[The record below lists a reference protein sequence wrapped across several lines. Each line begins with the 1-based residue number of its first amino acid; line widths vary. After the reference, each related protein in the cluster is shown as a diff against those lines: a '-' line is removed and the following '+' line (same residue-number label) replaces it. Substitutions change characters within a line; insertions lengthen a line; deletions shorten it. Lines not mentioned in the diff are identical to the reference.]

1 MLLLHSQHANE
12 SGLTACSQLGS
23 AGVAFAFR
31 RPSLPSS
38 PSPTSI
44 ALPALGTPLDPVWL
58 EGSLGAEVQGSDR
71 GIAHHWGPCP
81 ADCPVKQRC
90 GPGVQES
97 KPQSPQSPQTTSSLC
112 RPTSTLPR
120 SHRTRTLTRT
130 LAQRRQPR
138 NSGLGNGLRG
148 AVLADHGRVQ
158 RLTGACASRARTLG
172 SLWDHS
178 GITRITLITL
188 GSRSAEPYLGS
199 WRRSTRLN
207 PATSKLASASGETC
221 ESLAWRT
228 SPFASLFLS
237 QTTWWWLEP
246 SREDVRLFVDDSVL
260 PNRPT
265 SSLSA
270 VPGESVVLP
279 NSWVIGAL
287 DRVSTG
293 TPKALISRGIGLC
306 LLPEVPDSLPESE
319 IEKARPRAAG
329 QAAEAPEGLLA
340 VATPSL
346 GTDRRSPTPPPPTPA
361 HPHPDCAGG
370 ATTAMTG
377 EPGSRGG
384 ICGSACLIG

>member
-1 MLLLHSQHANE
+1 MRQWLIRLDCGAMRCRCFDAAAPQPARERKRPHSLLTARVCWSGFRFPPSQSPKLTVADKHSLTRFGNPSRFCLAGGFFGCRSPGIRQGNCASLGPLP
-12 SGLTACSQLGS
+12 SGLSGEAEVWPRSPGEQAPKPPKPPNNELAVPANQHPPPQPSHPHTHSHRDDSRETADSEMDCVAPCSQIMG
-23 AGVAFAFR
+23 GF
-31 RPSLPSS
+31 
-38 PSPTSI
+38 
-44 ALPALGTPLDPVWL
+44 
-58 EGSLGAEVQGSDR
+58 
-71 GIAHHWGPCP
+71 
-81 ADCPVKQRC
+81 
-90 GPGVQES
+90 
-97 KPQSPQSPQTTSSLC
+97 
-112 RPTSTLPR
+112 
-120 SHRTRTLTRT
+120 
-130 LAQRRQPR
+130 
-138 NSGLGNGLRG
+138 SGLPEH
-148 AVLADHGRVQ
+148 VPLAPE
-158 RLTGACASRARTLG
+158 
-172 SLWDHS
+172 LWDHS

-207 PATSKLASASGETC
+207 PVTSKLASASGETC

-306 LLPEVPDSLPESE
+306 LLPEV
-319 IEKARPRAAG
+319 RPFCSRAFG
-329 QAAEAPEGLLA
+329 
-340 VATPSL
+340 
-346 GTDRRSPTPPPPTPA
+346 R
-361 HPHPDCAGG
+361 
-370 ATTAMTG
+370 
-377 EPGSRGG
+377 
-384 ICGSACLIG
+384 

>member
-44 ALPALGTPLDPVWL
+44 ALPALGTPLDSVWL

-120 SHRTRTLTRT
+120 SHLTRTLTRT
-130 LAQRRQPR
+130 ETTAEKQRTRKWTAWRRARRSWEGSAAYRSMCLSRQ
-138 NSGLGNGLRG
+138 NSGI
-148 AVLADHGRVQ
+148 
-158 RLTGACASRARTLG
+158 TLG
-172 SLWDHS
+172 SLESLWDHSNHS

-207 PATSKLASASGETC
+207 PVTSKLASASGETC

-306 LLPEVPDSLPESE
+306 LLPEV
-319 IEKARPRAAG
+319 RPFCSRAFG
-329 QAAEAPEGLLA
+329 
-340 VATPSL
+340 
-346 GTDRRSPTPPPPTPA
+346 R
-361 HPHPDCAGG
+361 
-370 ATTAMTG
+370 
-377 EPGSRGG
+377 
-384 ICGSACLIG
+384 